1 MVMERNVLA
10 LGEMYFLV
18 AGGWWWWEKRGKTI
32 SIPLFTN
39 EETLVLIVE
48 LVCVLIIETKRKSS

>member
-1 MVMERNVLA
+1 MVMERNFLA

-18 AGGWWWWEKRGKTI
+18 AVDDDDEEKGVKII

-48 LVCVLIIETKRKSS
+48 LVCVLIIETKRKSF

>member
-10 LGEMYFLV
+10 LGELYFLV
-18 AGGWWWWEKRGKTI
+18 AVDDDEKRGKTI

-48 LVCVLIIETKRKSS
+48 FVCVLIIETKRKSS